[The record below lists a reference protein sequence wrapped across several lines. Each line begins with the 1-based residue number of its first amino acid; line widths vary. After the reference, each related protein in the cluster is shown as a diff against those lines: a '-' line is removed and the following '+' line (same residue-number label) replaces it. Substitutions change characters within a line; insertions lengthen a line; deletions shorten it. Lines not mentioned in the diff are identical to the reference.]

1 MKLQLLIISIL
12 ALIITGCAT
21 KISIKSWSPPQ
32 LKNVIDDVDQIII
45 ANSKTDNHLFVNF
58 ETALRQKLSEYGT
71 IGINSSIS
79 TDKMIYDLKE
89 YNFNPVIKT
98 SESIGTLSFDIIE
111 SYEIKREKHTR
122 EVTLQSCN
130 YMLEKDQCRKSGTG
144 ITNEGLQNM
153 SYSLK
158 ATITLKD
165 NKGMDILP
173 PQTISKGYSKYT
185 KVIPDKLLLRRKV
198 SDLIAT
204 LYARMI
210 IPYKEHINITLLN
223 GDGIA
228 MEMIEKGAYSHALI
242 RLEKVITDKENDNK
256 IPENYYMQGVIAEVQ
271 GNFVMALQKY
281 NEALILDKE
290 NEIIIDAL
298 KRIEKVF
305 KVKKA

>member
-1 MKLQLLIISIL
+1 MKLQLLIISLL
-12 ALIITGCAT
+12 ALTITGCVT
-21 KISIKSWSPPQ
+21 KIPIKSWAPPQ
-32 LKNVIDDVDQIII
+32 LKNVIADVDQIII

-79 TDKMIYDLKE
+79 TEKMIYDLKE

-98 SESIGTLSFDIIE
+98 SERVGTLSFDIIE
-111 SYEIKREKHTR
+111 SYEIRRVKQTR
-122 EVTLQSCN
+122 KVTLQSCN
-130 YMLEKDQCRKSGTG
+130 YMLEKNQCRKSGSG
-144 ITNEGLQNM
+144 ITNEGLQTLN
-153 SYSLK
+153 YGLK

-165 NKGMDILP
+165 NKGTDILP
-173 PQTISKGYSKYT
+173 PQTISKGYSASS
-185 KVIPDKLLLRRKV
+185 KVVPDKLLLRRKV
-198 SDLIAT
+198 SNLIAA

-210 IPYKEHINITLLN
+210 IPYKEHIDITLLN

-256 IPENYYMQGVIAEVQ
+256 IPENYYLQGVIAEVQ
-271 GNFVMALQKY
+271 GDFVMALQKY

-298 KRIEKVF
+298 KRIEKVY

>member
-1 MKLQLLIISIL
+1 MKLQLLIISLL
-12 ALIITGCAT
+12 ALTITGCVT
-21 KISIKSWSPPQ
+21 KIPIKSWAPPL
-32 LKNVIDDVDQIII
+32 LKNVIADVDQIII
-45 ANSKTDNHLFVNF
+45 VNSKTDNHLFVNF
-58 ETALRQKLSEYGT
+58 ETALRQKLSEYRT

-79 TDKMIYDLKE
+79 TEKLIYDLKE
-89 YNFNPVIKT
+89 YNFIPVIKT
-98 SESIGTLSFDIIE
+98 SERVGTLSFDIIE
-111 SYEIKREKHTR
+111 SYAIKRDKQTR
-122 EVTLQSCN
+122 KVTLQSCN
-130 YMLEKDQCRKSGTG
+130 YMLEKNQCRKSGSG
-144 ITNEGLQNM
+144 ITNEGLQTLN
-153 SYSLK
+153 YGLK

-173 PQTISKGYSKYT
+173 PQTISKGYSASS
-185 KVIPDKLLLRRKV
+185 KVVPDKLLLRRKV
-198 SDLIAT
+198 SDLIAA

-210 IPYKEHINITLLN
+210 IPYKEHIDITLLN

-256 IPENYYMQGVIAEVQ
+256 IPENYYLQGVIAEVQ
-271 GNFVMALQKY
+271 GDFVMAIQKY